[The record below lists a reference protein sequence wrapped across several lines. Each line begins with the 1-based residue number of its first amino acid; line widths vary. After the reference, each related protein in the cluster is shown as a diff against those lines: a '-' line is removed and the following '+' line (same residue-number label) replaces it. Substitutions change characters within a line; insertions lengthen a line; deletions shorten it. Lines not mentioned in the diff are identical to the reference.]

1 MAGGQRKSRRGRTT
15 VLGGLLGAAA
25 FLVFLMFLQAGLFL
39 SLLAAAGGFAAGL
52 LLAND
57 PRSLKI
63 SAGGPAAKNL
73 DAALAAAEGKLEEFE
88 SLIGAIESESVR
100 RKARQIAELERKIL
114 EDIEADPKDF
124 GPARGFLSYYQDA
137 SVNILRKYQQILD
150 RGASSSEVRAAVSR
164 VDPILETI
172 RSAFEKQLARLLEN
186 DVLDLDTEITVLE
199 ETLKME
205 GWDLK

>member
-1 MAGGQRKSRRGRTT
+1 MAGGQRRSRRGLTT
-15 VLGGLLGAAA
+15 VLGGVLGGAA
-25 FLVFLMFLQAGLFL
+25 FLAFLFLLQAGLFL
-39 SLLAAAGGFAAGL
+39 SLLAAAGGFAAGM

-57 PRSLKI
+57 SRSRKTP
-63 SAGGPAAKNL
+63 AGEPAAKNL
-73 DAALAAAEGKLEEFE
+73 DAALAAAEKKLDEYE
-88 SLIGAIESESVR
+88 SLIETIESESVR

-137 SVNILRKYQQILD
+137 AVNILRKYQQILD
-150 RGASSSEVRAAVSR
+150 RGASSSEVRASVSR
-164 VDPILETI
+164 VEPILETI
-172 RSAFEKQLARLLEN
+172 RAAFEKQLARLLEN